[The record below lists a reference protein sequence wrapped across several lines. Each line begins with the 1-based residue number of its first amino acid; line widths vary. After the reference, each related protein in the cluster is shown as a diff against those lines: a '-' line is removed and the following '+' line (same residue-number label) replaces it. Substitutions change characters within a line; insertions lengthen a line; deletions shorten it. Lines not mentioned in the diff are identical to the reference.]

1 MNALALRRRI
11 HEALSPVWI
20 GPAQTLDLLLTA
32 LLAPG
37 HVLMEGV
44 PGVAKTTLARAFTST
59 LGGQFRRVQFTPDM
73 LPADITGAY
82 ILDQRNHTFVLR
94 KGPVFAH
101 VVLGDEINRA
111 PAKTQSA
118 LLEAMQ
124 EQQVTIEG
132 DTLPLPDPFM
142 VLATQN
148 PLEQEGVYP
157 LPEAQVDRFLMKLA
171 IGYPSPIEE
180 RRMLDAYDQ
189 PVPAVA
195 QVLDP
200 TTILELR
207 GLAGAVHVA
216 PEIKDYV
223 VALVVATRDNP
234 RIRLG
239 ASPRAALGLM
249 RACKAW
255 AFWAGRD
262 FVLPDDIRALARP
275 VLAHRLLLTPESEL
289 DGRTGAEA
297 VDEIL
302 RAVAYRGP
310 GSR

>member
-249 RACKAW
+249 RACKAL